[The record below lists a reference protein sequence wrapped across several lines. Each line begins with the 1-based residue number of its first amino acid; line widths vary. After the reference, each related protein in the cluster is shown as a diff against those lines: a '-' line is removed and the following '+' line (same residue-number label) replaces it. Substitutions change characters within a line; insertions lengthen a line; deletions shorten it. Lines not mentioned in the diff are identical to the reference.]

1 MGEGRKVPV
10 SPGEKQRW
18 REKRPQCATRQHA
31 SLKLLGP
38 NGQVQPAAGCSTL
51 ETGIKEAFVLLFSF

>member
-10 SPGEKQRW
+10 SPGEKRRW

-38 NGQVQPAAGCSTL
+38 NGQMPASSRL
-51 ETGIKEAFVLLFSF
+51 